1 MISSAYL
8 MNMIYIFCINKLFFL
23 FKTISMLYVLGV
35 KFGLYLKKG
44 WSYSGQIFCL
54 FKHKKYLI
62 PYSNMLS
69 LVLRRVKKIAIRGVS
84 NWYSEFK
91 KNLLLYKKYCLL
103 FPLL

>member
-8 MNMIYIFCINKLFFL
+8 MKKIYIFSINKLFFL

-54 FKHKKYLI
+54 FKHKKYLN
-62 PYSNMLS
+62 PKYAKLGTQTC
-69 LVLRRVKKIAIRGVS
+69 KKIAIRGVS
-84 NWYSEFK
+84 NWYSEFNK
-91 KNLLLYKKYCLL
+91 KCVAL
-103 FPLL
+103 

>member
-1 MISSAYL
+1 MISLAYL
-8 MNMIYIFCINKLFFL
+8 MKKIYIFCINKLFFL

-54 FKHKKYLI
+54 FKHKKYLN
-62 PYSNMLS
+62 PKYAKFGTQTC
-69 LVLRRVKKIAIRGVS
+69 KKIAKRGVS
-84 NWYSEFK
+84 NWYSEFN

>member
-8 MNMIYIFCINKLFFL
+8 MKKIYIFCINKLFFL

-35 KFGLYLKKG
+35 KFDLYLKKG

-54 FKHKKYLI
+54 FKHKKYLN
-62 PYSNMLS
+62 PKYAKFGTQTC
-69 LVLRRVKKIAIRGVS
+69 KKLQNVVS
-84 NWYSEFK
+84 QIGILNLI
-91 KNLLLYKKYCLL
+91 KNVLLYKKYCLL

>member
-8 MNMIYIFCINKLFFL
+8 MKKIYIFCINKLFFL

-35 KFGLYLKKG
+35 KFDLYLKKG

-54 FKHKKYLI
+54 FKHKKYLN
-62 PYSNMLS
+62 PKYAKFGTQTC
-69 LVLRRVKKIAIRGVS
+69 KKKLQYVVS
-84 NWYSEFK
+84 QIGILNLI
-91 KNLLLYKKYCLL
+91 KNVLLYKKYCLL